1 MPVRREAEGSPRYW
15 AWLYSPPRLRAV
27 LDPLFGIEA
36 EIRSALRPGLDHQV
50 AHVRLQWWREECAR
64 YASGSPTHPLM
75 RALSAAYGAAGNG
88 AAADRTAANGAGAHG
103 AGARNPAA
111 PDTAR
116 PDPRGL
122 VDTVTWDLAAA
133 TFATRAELTGY
144 CDRWASAVTLIAA
157 QGAANF
163 GRSLGR
169 ALEEIE
175 LLAALAA
182 DAKLGRLRLPVDE
195 LEQAQIEPSVL
206 AHPPWPEPLCA
217 LLRSR
222 QRASR
227 AALAA
232 SVAELPAALQPSLR
246 GLLVWAAL
254 AYRESLRAERALPH
268 LWQADGASRLAD
280 AWIGWRAARH
290 ADRRE
295 FHLHPEISP

>member
-1 MPVRREAEGSPRYW
+1 MRREAEGSPRYW

-27 LDPLFGIEA
+27 LDPLLGIEA
-36 EIRSALRPGLDHQV
+36 EIRAALRPGLDHQI
-50 AHVRLQWWREECAR
+50 AHVRLEWWREECTR
-64 YASGSPTHPLM
+64 YASGSPAHPLM
-75 RALSAAYGAAGNG
+75 RALSAAYGAAADG
-88 AAADRTAANGAGAHG
+88 AV
-103 AGARNPAA
+103 ARGRAA

-122 VDTVTWDLAAA
+122 VDTATWDLAAA
-133 TFATRAELTGY
+133 TFATRAELAGY

-157 QGAANF
+157 QGAAQF

-169 ALEEIE
+169 ALAETE

-195 LEQAQIEPSVL
+195 LGQAQVEPSAL

-268 LWQADGASRLAD
+268 PWQADRASRLAY
-280 AWIGWRAARH
+280 AWIAWRAARH
-290 ADRRE
+290 ADRRK
-295 FHLHPEISP
+295 FHLHPEVSA